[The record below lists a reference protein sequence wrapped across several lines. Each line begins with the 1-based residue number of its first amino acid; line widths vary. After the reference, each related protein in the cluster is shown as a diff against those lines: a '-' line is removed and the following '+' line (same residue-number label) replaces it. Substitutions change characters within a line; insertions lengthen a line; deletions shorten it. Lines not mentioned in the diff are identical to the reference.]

1 MFFSI
6 SLDLMIDL
14 FNCDYCFVLAL
25 DIRPMEYLENSVP
38 SSRLARDND
47 KLISYSAK
55 TCQQANIS
63 GAGRQPRPG
72 PGWVQDSLSLKEFLL
87 CCQTLLVEL
96 SVETAGPRLQTRCGI
111 NRGSGAGPGG
121 GR

>member
-1 MFFSI
+1 MELEI
-6 SLDLMIDL
+6 H
-14 FNCDYCFVLAL
+14 
-25 DIRPMEYLENSVP
+25 IRAVENLENSVLG
-38 SSRLARDND
+38 SRLARDND

-55 TCQQANIS
+55 TCQQTNIS

-96 SVETAGPRLQTRCGI
+96 RCWRQLGPDSRLGAASIGDLEPGLAGGDDRILL
-111 NRGSGAGPGG
+111 ADLAK
-121 GR
+121 